1 MFPAGRSRSDEFNH
15 SGIARLKPGVTLA
28 QANRDITRVLAI
40 WGGTGPARQ
49 VVQQLRIQPNLHPL
63 KQDVVG
69 DIGAVLGILM
79 GALTLVL
86 LLVCANVANLVLVR
100 AQAFRRLR
108 YQRRSE

>member
-1 MFPAGRSRSDEFNH
+1 
-15 SGIARLKPGVTLA
+15 
-28 QANRDITRVLAI
+28 
-40 WGGTGPARQ
+40 
-49 VVQQLRIQPNLHPL
+49 
-63 KQDVVG
+63 
-69 DIGAVLGILM
+69 M